1 MSAKLRCVLCS
12 SLYRRNKEIDGVH
25 SDGCGSIIQ
34 PFPGFLFFPSIERCD
49 WAGIGR
55 DLPKT

>member
-12 SLYRRNKEIDGVH
+12 SLYRRNKEIDGVQ
-25 SDGCGSIIQ
+25 SDGCGSVIQ
-34 PFPGFLFFPSIERCD
+34 PFPGFLFFHSIERCD
-49 WAGIGR
+49 WAGIG